1 MATSPSRASGPVDV
15 DPISRTDKGSVKE
28 IADLLSNT
36 SVHSR
41 GEGQLGRRDS
51 EPTEGLLPSS
61 SNVPFG
67 QAVCV
72 STAVNHGQHHEPSIP
87 GRKLSLQEMSASSYL
102 SAVDFT
108 GRCIYPS
115 LPYSPISSPN
125 FLRRP
130 TVESHRVSVTDL
142 QDCVRLNQYKVLRE
156 IGKGSYGV
164 VHLAYNEEEN
174 TYFAMKVVSKKRL
187 LRQAGFPR
195 RPPPRGAKPTPSGH
209 EVQTPLDRVHQEIA
223 ILRKLDHPNVV
234 HLVEVMDDPSEDN
247 LYMVF
252 ELVQRGQ
259 VMEVPTASPFSEDEA
274 RSLFRDIV
282 LGIEYLHYQK
292 IVHRD
297 VKPSNLLLGD
307 DGCLKIADFGVSNS
321 FEGSD
326 AFLTGTAG
334 TPAFLAPEAIS
345 NTQQNFQG
353 KALDIWAMG
362 ITLYCFVIGQCPFID
377 DHILSLHKRI
387 KNDSVEFPHQT
398 SLSTKLQDLIL
409 RMLDKDPATRIT
421 LPEIKEHPWVT
432 QGGVAPLPTEESHC
446 VLVEVTQ
453 EEVQNSVKH
462 IPSLASLIMVKSMLR
477 KRSFSNPFDSN
488 ARREEYSMSAPG
500 EHLMFVKDVDHGK
513 NSCAALMSCARQT
526 ELTLKCTQDV
536 HKTLNQGSKE
546 SVRSSDLPNV
556 NEDEAVA

>member
-500 EHLMFVKDVDHGK
+500 EHLI
-513 NSCAALMSCARQT
+513 
-526 ELTLKCTQDV
+526 
-536 HKTLNQGSKE
+536 NQGSKE

>member
-1 MATSPSRASGPVDV
+1 MPCRTSP
-15 DPISRTDKGSVKE
+15 
-28 IADLLSNT
+28 L
-36 SVHSR
+36 
-41 GEGQLGRRDS
+41 GEA
-51 EPTEGLLPSS
+51 
-61 SNVPFG
+61 N
-67 QAVCV
+67 C
-72 STAVNHGQHHEPSIP
+72 
-87 GRKLSLQEMSASSYL
+87 
-102 SAVDFT
+102 
-108 GRCIYPS
+108 
-115 LPYSPISSPN
+115 
-125 FLRRP
+125 
-130 TVESHRVSVTDL
+130 
-142 QDCVRLNQYKVLRE
+142 
-156 IGKGSYGV
+156 
-164 VHLAYNEEEN
+164 
-174 TYFAMKVVSKKRL
+174 RL
-187 LRQAGFPR
+187 LHCRFAPYIS
-195 RPPPRGAKPTPSGH
+195 PC
-209 EVQTPLDRVHQEIA
+209 
-223 ILRKLDHPNVV
+223 
-234 HLVEVMDDPSEDN
+234 
-247 LYMVF
+247 VF

-274 RSLFRDIV
+274 RRLFRDIV

-345 NTQQNFQG
+345 NTQQNFHG
-353 KALDIWAMG
+353 KALDVWAMG
-362 ITLYCFVIGQCPFID
+362 ITLYCFVIGRCPFVD

-387 KNDSVEFPHQT
+387 KNDPVEFPQQT
-398 SLSTKLQDLIL
+398 SLSPKLQDLIL
-409 RMLDKDPATRIT
+409 HMLDKDPATRIT
-421 LPEIKEHPWVT
+421 LPDIKEHPWVT

-500 EHLMFVKDVDHGK
+500 EHLI
-513 NSCAALMSCARQT
+513 
-526 ELTLKCTQDV
+526 
-536 HKTLNQGSKE
+536 NQGSKE
-546 SVRSSDLPNV
+546 SLRSSDLPNV